1 MGSAWIETWS
11 GKRFDILD
19 PQPDMICIEDIAHS
33 TSQVN
38 RFGGHGKF
46 PYPVSQHTRLG
57 SYVIE
62 PEFAMD
68 FLHHDSSEGYIGDMA
83 RPLKHFSIAGEEY
96 RKVEARIQAVIC
108 DVFDISRI
116 EPAQVKVV
124 DNAMLY
130 AEKEQIMGD
139 VEWDIKWGDS
149 DKPADVKIVETSFY
163 ENKRLF
169 LERFYQL
176 ERERHA
182 GY

>member
-1 MGSAWIETWS
+1 MAKAWIETRS

-57 SYVIE
+57 SYVIDQ
-62 PEFAMD
+62 EFAMD
-68 FLHHDSSEGYIGDMA
+68 FLQHDSSEGFIGDMS
-83 RPLKHFSIAGEEY
+83 RPLKHFTIAGDEY

-108 DVFDISRI
+108 DVFHIAVV
-116 EPAQVKVV
+116 EPKQVKIV

-139 VEWDIKWGDS
+139 VEWDHKWAD
-149 DKPADVKIVETSFY
+149 DETPADVKIVETSFY
-163 ENKRLF
+163 DNKRLF
-169 LERFYQL
+169 LERFYQIQN
-176 ERERHA
+176 ER